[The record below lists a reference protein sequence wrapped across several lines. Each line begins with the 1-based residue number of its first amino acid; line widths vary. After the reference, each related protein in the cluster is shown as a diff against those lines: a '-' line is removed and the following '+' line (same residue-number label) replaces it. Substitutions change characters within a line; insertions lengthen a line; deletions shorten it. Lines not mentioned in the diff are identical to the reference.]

1 MSGLTAA
8 AQTAAIEDIRVQ
20 LFYEYSG
27 TLSDDLTKRKDLV
40 LRNTMIGEGGA
51 KEPANSFLV
60 SVVVKGQSEAFDKD
74 AALTVTVAMNDRRK
88 LKVADKAFTGILF
101 GPEGKVVKAML
112 VYDRVC
118 APLTVTAKLKSGS
131 TKSFNL
137 PFKCGE

>member
-1 MSGLTAA
+1 
-8 AQTAAIEDIRVQ
+8 
-20 LFYEYSG
+20 
-27 TLSDDLTKRKDLV
+27 
-40 LRNTMIGEGGA
+40 
-51 KEPANSFLV
+51 
-60 SVVVKGQSEAFDKD
+60 
-74 AALTVTVAMNDRRK
+74 MNDRRK
-88 LKVADKAFTGILF
+88 SKVADKAFTGILF